1 VTRET
6 RRRKWRWLRHLA
18 WVLVAKL
25 LLAALAVGGVAV
37 FFASGA
43 ANPITERFVIH
54 QLESITGGRVELRSM
69 SIRWRSLQL
78 TLKGLVIH
86 GREPADTEPFFAADE
101 VQAGLRVDS
110 FWGRKVSLND
120 LLVQRPQVHIRIEKN
135 GSSNLPVAQKGTKKS
150 LGPQM
155 LFDLR
160 IRRVQLVDGWILYN
174 DVQSP
179 LALQGNNLRLVLDA
193 SGAPEQPLYLGTMEW
208 QSVQFAAKRF
218 YPLPVGLTAK
228 FTLRQDAFTLEQ
240 GILNAGRS
248 HLDAHLEMHNYL
260 RPEWSFRYRGQL
272 NLLDFREILRSPQTP
287 SGLVDVR
294 GEGSLKKGQWRGTGS
309 YSGHDITLT
318 YSIFRAAGL
327 SSRGNVQIDNNGL
340 VVPDFVANA
349 FGGTVKG
356 RVVLHFA
363 GLRFSATTHIQ
374 DIRLAGVLPAIHR
387 PDFPV
392 DALHWDSLIVGDTA
406 ETWTGGFYHFETS
419 GNVRWEAPQTVARGH
434 TSVHGNWNFRYRYDS
449 ETLTVKSAEF
459 QPTGSRIVV
468 SGLLAPRDTAMDVRF
483 ETGALDSY
491 RDFINAIRSTPLN
504 SPDEIKVLS
513 GSARWEGKISGPSG
527 GPTFTGHTRGDT
539 VHYDD
544 MLFDAIEGDVSYSPS
559 QLRFTNGRVRRG
571 IMDTTINLDISL
583 SHWSFE
589 PNNTWSADANL
600 EGTPIESIQQF
611 FGKSYSVHGRL
622 SGQFHGRGTRASP
635 SLTGLFDW
643 ADGDAYGVSFN
654 RLRGQLDVTPEGARV
669 TNAELRL
676 FPLEKEPALGAG
688 IVTGT
693 AGYSFAGETV
703 SVEAVG
709 ASLPLASFGKL
720 QAARFPM
727 AGQISFHLKAAG
739 PLFAPQGEGTF
750 RVVDLRVGQ
759 AVIGSF
765 DGALTSDG
773 RTAHLQISSA
783 MSTGEISG
791 QYTLGLAAPYALEGK
806 GSIKNIDLDP
816 FLLTALHLQAL
827 NAHGTA
833 DGEIAIKGELQ
844 RTESILVDAK
854 FSRLSF
860 NYANVQL
867 ENVGPVHFRSS
878 RDTLQIEPVEFRGSD
893 TDIHLDGNL
902 NFSERGN
909 LNMRLN
915 GGLNLRLLSGIAPN
929 LTVGGPAQVNAS
941 LEGTLD
947 RPRITGRIHIDNA
960 AARVTDFP
968 TGLSAIN
975 GDLVF
980 DATRLFFNNVTAQAG
995 GGTLHLTGSVNY
1007 NERPLRYDITAR
1019 SDGTRIRY
1027 PEGMSWLAS
1036 GSLHLT
1042 GTPDGGVLS
1051 GRVMVQRVSLSQGLE
1066 VAGVLVATKEGI
1078 SGPSATS
1085 PFLRNLQ
1092 FDIAAVSTPDARMEW
1107 PGAELDADADIR
1119 VRGTWEHPILLG
1131 HIHVLSGNL
1140 LFHGNRYRVARGDLN
1155 FANPFRLDPVM
1166 NVEASTNVQQYE
1178 ITLNFNGP
1186 ASKLTLAYRSDP
1198 PLPAND
1204 IVTLLALGQ
1213 TSSEATVRSA
1223 GVTQSSSTSGASAL
1237 LSEAVSSQLGG
1248 RLEKLFGITNFRV
1261 DPGLTAVGSTGS
1273 SQNAAARVTVQQQV
1287 TRNLTVTYVS
1297 NVGSTQQQVI
1307 QVEYNVDRNVSVV
1320 ALRDYNG
1327 TFGIDVKIKK
1337 RFP

>member
-1 VTRET
+1 MTRET
-6 RRRKWRWLRHLA
+6 RRRRWRWLRHVA
-18 WVLVAKL
+18 WVLAAKF
-25 LLAALAVGGVAV
+25 LLASLALGGVAV
-37 FFASGA
+37 FFVSGA
-43 ANPITERFVIH
+43 GNPITERFVIH
-54 QLESITGGRVELRSM
+54 QLEALTGGRVELRSM

-86 GREPADTEPFFAADE
+86 GREPAGTEPFFAADE

-120 LLVQRPQVHIRIEKN
+120 LLVQRPQIHIRMEKN
-135 GSSNLPVAQKGTKKS
+135 GSSNLPTSGKGRQNT
-150 LGPQM
+150 LAPQM

-174 DVQSP
+174 DVQTP

-193 SGAPEQPLYLGTMEW
+193 SGPANLPLYLGTMEW
-208 QSVQFAAKRF
+208 QSVQFAAKSY
-218 YPLPVGLTAK
+218 YPLPLGVAAK
-228 FTLRQDAFTLEQ
+228 FTLYRDGFTLEQ

-248 HLDAHLEMHNYL
+248 HLDGYLEMHDYV
-260 RPEWSFRYRGQL
+260 RPEWTFRYRGQL
-272 NLLDFREILRSPQTP
+272 SLVDFREILRSPETP
-287 SGLVDVR
+287 TGLVDVR
-294 GEGSLKKGQWRGTGS
+294 GEGSLRKGQWRGTGS
-309 YSGHDITLT
+309 YSGRDITLT
-318 YSIFRAAGL
+318 YTIFRAAGL
-327 SSRGNVQIDNNGL
+327 SSRGSVQIDNHGL

-356 RVVLHFA
+356 RVALQFD
-363 GLRFSATTHIQ
+363 GLKFRADTHLE
-374 DIRLAGVLPAIHR
+374 DLRLARVLPAIER

-392 DALHWDSLIVGDTA
+392 DELHWDSLISGDTVD
-406 ETWTGGFYHFETS
+406 TWTGAFFHFETA
-419 GNVRWEAPQTVARGH
+419 GTMRWDPPQTITLGH
-434 TSVHGNWNFRYRYDS
+434 TPVQGNGNLRYRYDS
-449 ETLTVKSAEF
+449 QTLTVKSSEF
-459 QPTGSRIVV
+459 QPIGSRVYLYGV
-468 SGLLAPRDTAMDVRF
+468 LAPRDTAMDVRF
-483 ETGALDSY
+483 ETGSLENY
-491 RDFINAIRSTPLN
+491 KDFINAIRK
-504 SPDEIKVLS
+504 SPRKSGDEIKLLS
-513 GSARWEGKISGPSG
+513 GAARWDGKISGPSG
-527 GPTFTGHTRGDT
+527 GPTFTGHARGDN
-539 VHYDD
+539 VRYNGL
-544 MLFDAIEGDVSYSPS
+544 LFDVVEGDVNYSPT
-559 QLRFTNGRVRRG
+559 QLRFTNGRARRG
-571 IMDTTINLDISL
+571 IMDTMISLDLLL

-611 FGKSYSVHGRL
+611 FGKSYPLHGRL
-622 SGQFHGRGTRASP
+622 SGQFHGRGTRESP
-635 SLTGLFDW
+635 SLTGLFDL

-654 RLRGQLDVTPEGARV
+654 RLRGQLDVTAEGARV

-676 FPLEKEPALGAG
+676 FPPEKQPALGAG

-693 AGYSFAGETV
+693 AGYSFGGETL

-709 ASLPLASFGKL
+709 ASLPLANFGRL
-720 QAARFPM
+720 QASRFPM
-727 AGQISFHLKAAG
+727 AGQISFHLRATG
-739 PLFAPQGEGTF
+739 PVRAPQGEGTF

-765 DGALTSDG
+765 DGTLTSDG
-773 RTAHLQISSA
+773 GTAHLQIGSA

-791 QYTLGLAAPYALEGK
+791 QYSLGLAAPYPLKGK

-816 FLLTALHLQAL
+816 FLLSALHLQVL
-827 NAHGTA
+827 NAHGKA
-833 DGEIAIKGELQ
+833 DGEIAVDGELQ
-844 RTESILVDAK
+844 RPESIFVDAR

-860 NYANVQL
+860 NYSNVQL

-878 RDTLQIEPVEFRGSD
+878 RDTLQIEPAEFRGPD
-893 TDIHLDGNL
+893 TDIRLEGNV
-902 NFSERGN
+902 NFSERGSLN
-909 LNMRLN
+909 LRLN
-915 GGLNLRLLSGIAPN
+915 GGLNLRLLSGIAPK

-941 LEGTLD
+941 FEGTLD
-947 RPRITGRIHIDNA
+947 RPRITGKIHIDNA
-960 AARVTDFP
+960 AARVADFP
-968 TGLSAIN
+968 TGLSAIT

-1007 NERPLRYDITAR
+1007 NEQPLRYDITAR

-1036 GSLHLT
+1036 GALHLS
-1042 GTPDGGVLS
+1042 GTLDAAVLS
-1051 GRVMVQRVSLSQGLE
+1051 GKVLVQRVSLSQGLE

-1078 SGPSATS
+1078 SGPSTTS

-1092 FDIAAVSTPDARMEW
+1092 FDIAASSTPDARMEW

-1131 HIHVLSGNL
+1131 HIHVLSGDL
-1140 LFHGNRYRVARGDLN
+1140 LFHGNRYRVARGDVN

-1166 NVEASTNVQQYE
+1166 NVEATTTIQQYE

-1204 IVTLLALGQ
+1204 IITLLALGQ

-1223 GVTQSSSTSGASAL
+1223 GATQSSISGASAL
-1237 LSEAVSSQLGG
+1237 LSEAISSQLGG

-1261 DPGLTAVGSTGS
+1261 DPGLTSVGSTGS

-1320 ALRDYNG
+1320 GLRDYNG